1 MLAVN
6 NVTLSRTGKVLLDD
20 VSMSLQ
26 SSELL
31 MVLGPNGA
39 GKSTL
44 LSCLSG
50 ALKVDAGDV
59 LLESKPLESLAIEKL
74 AKKRAVLTQQ
84 VTMAFNFTVA
94 EVVALGLAPWSLSSA
109 QADTLIESTLS
120 DVGLFQMQQRDYNS
134 LSGGEQQRVQL
145 ARVLVQLLAG
155 NEDLSGCYLLL
166 DEPISALDLE
176 QQQKVLRLLK
186 ALSARGLAI
195 LCVIHDINLA
205 ALYGDRLL
213 LLNKGRL
220 VFQGVPSELAA
231 QPFIESTYQADLIRL
246 HHTQMAVPQWQFQV

>member
-1 MLAVN
+1 MLVAKDISVLRGEKAL
-6 NVTLSRTGKVLLDD
+6 LSS
-20 VSMSLQ
+20 VSMSLHQ
-26 SSELL
+26 GQLL

-50 ALKVDAGDV
+50 AIDHQSGDI
-59 LLESKPLESLAIEKL
+59 LLDSLPLESLSLENL

-84 VTMAFNFTVA
+84 VTMAFNFTVDQ
-94 EVVALGLAPWSLSSA
+94 VVTLGLAPWSLSNRR
-109 QADTLIESTLS
+109 ADELVCRTLN
-120 DVGLFQMQQRDYNS
+120 DVGLYQMQARDYNS

-176 QQQKVLRLLK
+176 QQQRVLRLLK
-186 ALSARGLAI
+186 ELTLRGLAI

-205 ALYGDRLL
+205 ALYGDSLL
-213 LLNKGRL
+213 LLNKGR
-220 VFQGVPSELAA
+220 VAFQGSPAELTA
-231 QPFIESTYQADLIRL
+231 QSYIESTYQADLIRI
-246 HHTQMAVPQWQFQV
+246 HHPQKAVPQWQFQV

>member
-1 MLAVN
+1 MLVAKTISVFRSDQ
-6 NVTLSRTGKVLLDD
+6 TLLDA
-20 VSMSLQ
+20 VSMSLHKGQ
-26 SSELL
+26 LL

-50 ALKVDAGDV
+50 AVNYQGGDV
-59 LLESKPLESLAIEKL
+59 LLDSLPLENLSLEGL

-84 VTMAFNFTVA
+84 VTMAFNFTVDQ
-94 EVVALGLAPWSLSSA
+94 VVTLGLAPWSLSNRR
-109 QADTLIESTLS
+109 ADELVSRTLN
-120 DVGLFQMQQRDYNS
+120 DVGLFKMQARDYNS

-176 QQQKVLRLLK
+176 QQQRVLRLLK
-186 ALSARGLAI
+186 ELTLRGLAI

-205 ALYGDRLL
+205 ALYGDSLL
-213 LLNKGRL
+213 LLNKGR
-220 VFQGVPSELAA
+220 VAFHGSPSELTA
-231 QPFIESTYQADLIRL
+231 QSYIESTYQADLIRI
-246 HHTQMAVPQWQFQV
+246 HHPQKAVPQWQFQV